1 MGIKNTITLVVVMIL
16 TISTCTE
23 TSRDQTRVSPSIG
36 FDQTD
41 YESERVDLF
50 VPSPLILAI
59 GLNVTDSRAFV
70 YSTMQN
76 LEAEIKICMSESGL
90 AYEPHITRDDVGD
103 TWLPN
108 LTRIDFARKHGF
120 GSSITIEE
128 ASFEGLVDDDPNEA
142 FITSLD
148 REEQDSWYEQL
159 EGCQSTVSTTQ
170 WGTEGAIYDTIL
182 SQANREVRN
191 HVDVRSAI
199 DNYLACTSE
208 AGYRWLNN
216 PWMSRLIGSVHATMA
231 VYSLEEEIDAAL
243 LNLECLYPFEQI
255 SRSIRFD
262 IEMTL
267 VDQHSEILKIL
278 TQTLLN

>member
-23 TSRDQTRVSPSIG
+23 TSRDQTRVCPSIG

-108 LTRIDFARKHGF
+108 LTRIDFSRKHGF

-128 ASFEGLVDDDPNEA
+128 SSFEGLVDDDPNEA
-142 FITSLD
+142 FITSLEP
-148 REEQDSWYEQL
+148 RGAGL
-159 EGCQSTVSTTQ
+159 MVRTTRRMPKH
-170 WGTEGAIYDTIL
+170 
-182 SQANREVRN
+182 SQ
-191 HVDVRSAI
+191 HH
-199 DNYLACTSE
+199 
-208 AGYRWLNN
+208 
-216 PWMSRLIGSVHATMA
+216 SVGH
-231 VYSLEEEIDAAL
+231 
-243 LNLECLYPFEQI
+243 
-255 SRSIRFD
+255 
-262 IEMTL
+262 
-267 VDQHSEILKIL
+267 
-278 TQTLLN
+278 